1 MYHEWT
7 RLNKLIVHDEVLRAL
22 PLQLHEL
29 YSRLFL
35 HFGRFHHNVLL
46 LVAVVQA
53 LAIDATISNS
63 SDRVLRAL
71 RAEDQDYKSE
81 MLLYMLGRAW
91 QAMGP
96 RIDARAIAVKTLLLF

>member
-22 PLQLHEL
+22 PLHEL

-35 HFGRFHHNVLL
+35 QFGRSHHNVLL

-53 LAIDATISNS
+53 LAIDATISKS

-91 QAMGP
+91 QAMGS